1 MATRAQ
7 ALKARDKIKQRLG
20 AAPWL
25 RGIGIGRG
33 GDGTYCVVVNV
44 DLMTSEIRAAVPE
57 QVSDTEVRVKE
68 VGDIYAVG

>member
-7 ALKARDKIKQRLG
+7 ALKAKAQLKQRLEP
-20 AAPWL
+20 ASWL
-25 RGIGIGRG
+25 RGIGIGRA

-68 VGDIYAVG
+68 VGDIYAAG